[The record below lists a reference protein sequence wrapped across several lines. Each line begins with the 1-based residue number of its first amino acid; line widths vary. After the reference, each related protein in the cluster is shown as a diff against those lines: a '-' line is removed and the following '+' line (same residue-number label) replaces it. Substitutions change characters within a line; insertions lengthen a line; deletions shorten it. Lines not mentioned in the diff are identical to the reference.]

1 MSSPS
6 TVYLITGSNRGI
18 GLGLVGYI
26 AASRPNAFV
35 YAGVR
40 DPTKAVAL
48 EALSNVYPG
57 RIAIV
62 KCVSADAEGNALLAK
77 KIQKRHGRVDTVI
90 ANAAVARVETTVLET
105 PAKELEDHFT
115 VNVLGTV
122 VLFQALHSLLKASP
136 APRFIPVSTA
146 AAPLAGP
153 MTALPVRVAAYG
165 ASKAALNFIT
175 RKIHFEKEWL
185 VAFPLAPGA
194 VDTDAGWV
202 IAQAAMAND
211 TIGAFGAVLE
221 NFTVQTPDEAAKALV
236 DLIDAATR
244 KKEGGE
250 FVDVDGS
257 RIPW

>member
-26 AASRPNAFV
+26 AASRPNAFI

-77 KIQKRHGRVDTVI
+77 KIQERHGRVDTVI
-90 ANAAVARVETTVLET
+90 ANAAIARVVTTVLET

-122 VLFQALHSLLKASP
+122 VLFQALHALLKASP
-136 APRFIPVSTA
+136 APRFIPIRSNDGAPPPYA
-146 AAPLAGP
+146 A
-153 MTALPVRVAAYG
+153 TS
-165 ASKAALNFIT
+165 SKAALNFIT
-175 RKIHFEKEWL
+175 RKIHFENEWL

-194 VDTDAGWV
+194 IDTDA
-202 IAQAAMAND
+202 AQAAMAND

-221 NFTVQTPDEAAKALV
+221 NVTLQTPDEAAKALV
-236 DLIDAATR
+236 DLIDGATR
-244 KKEGGE
+244 KEEGGE